1 MPCIAI
7 IHPRV
12 LAYDQFTPETSST
25 GIPGS
30 EETLINISVE
40 LCRQGCQVDVFTQTN
55 KESVFHG
62 VNWVSLSR
70 LSSDLHYD
78 GMILWTDNL
87 ANIEPICNRLP
98 KSKQRFVRLVNQ
110 GVANNLPQL
119 LGPSG
124 IGLTQTKWFLNHDP
138 ALSLS
143 RLLYWP
149 NGITPTSFPPNPAK
163 ISKKIFYGSDYD
175 RGLLYILR
183 FWPRIRQDHPD
194 ASLTVC
200 YGWELFE
207 KKASQLPDKQKSHLL
222 QFQNLINQLL
232 KQPGINHLGRISHE
246 QVNAHLLESE
256 YWFYP
261 CTFPE
266 NCSTLSLK
274 AQAAQC
280 IPVIIP
286 SGGLHETVR
295 YGYFT
300 KRFMWSRGYPDTDLM
315 QECIQEWSH
324 LALKALS
331 TGYPNHQTIIN
342 ANYNHVMSNHS
353 YAMIC
358 SKFLA
363 SLF

>member
-1 MPCIAI
+1 MPSIAI

-12 LAYDQFTPETSST
+12 LSYDDFTPDTSTT

-55 KESVFHG
+55 KETVFNG
-62 VNWVSLSR
+62 VNWVSLLR
-70 LSSDLHYD
+70 LSSELHYD
-78 GMILWTDNL
+78 ALILWTDNL
-87 ANIEPICNRLP
+87 ANIEPISNHLP

-110 GVANNLPQL
+110 GVAKNLPEL

-124 IGLTQTKWFLNHDP
+124 IGLTQTQWFLNHDP

-143 RLLYWP
+143 RLLFWP
-149 NGITPTSFPPNPAK
+149 NGIIPTSFPPNHSK
-163 ISKKIFYGSDYD
+163 IPKKIFYGSDYD
-175 RGLLYILR
+175 RGLLHILQL
-183 FWPRIRQDHPD
+183 WPRIRHEHPD
-194 ASLTVC
+194 ATLTVC

-207 KKASQLPDKQKSHLL
+207 KKASQLSNEQKTHLL
-222 QFQNLINQLL
+222 KFQNLINQLFE
-232 KQPGINHLGRISHE
+232 QPGINHLGRISHE
-246 QVNAHLLESE
+246 LVNAHLLESE

-274 AQAAQC
+274 AQAARC

-295 YGYFT
+295 YGYLT
-300 KRFMWSRGYPDTDLM
+300 KRYMWSRGYPDNDLL
-315 QECIQEWSH
+315 EESVNEWSY

-331 TGYPNHQTIIN
+331 AGYHNHHTIIE
-342 ANYNHVMSNHS
+342 ANYRHVMSNHS

-358 SKFLA
+358 SKFIA